1 MQVRLVQP
9 FRVVFYAPIEVA
21 QLGGFLSAEGIELD
35 VTIME
40 SSPRYLEVL
49 SRGDVDIAQGG
60 PMRTMKAAETHPETE
75 LRNVAEVNSRSGFFL
90 LSRTPSDP
98 FQLADL
104 AGKEL
109 ITFSE
114 APTPWFC
121 LQAVLH
127 RHGID
132 SAQVRRLTDLPTPVA
147 VEAFLSGRGDYLM
160 QTQPAVEQLVQ
171 DGNAFI
177 CMAQAEA
184 CGHLAFTSYIT
195 TANTLDTRPDMIE
208 RFIRAI
214 YRTQQWMAQHS
225 GAEIAEL
232 VQPRFPD
239 IPLGLLGD
247 AITRFQDL
255 KTWPDNPVMPRTGF
269 DNLAEVLRLAGYL
282 STQPSYDALVDTR
295 IARRVVEASSTS
307 APDSDL
313 LSKDSAERETHPD
326 GPG

>member
-90 LSRTPSDP
+90 LSRTPPDP

-177 CMAQAEA
+177 CTAQAEA

-255 KTWPDNPVMPRTGF
+255 RTWPDNPVMPRTGF

>member
-35 VTIME
+35 VTILE
-40 SSPRYLEVL
+40 SSPRYLEAL

-60 PMRTMKAAETHPETE
+60 PMRTMKAAETHPETA

-90 LSRTPSDP
+90 LSRTPLDQ

-109 ITFSE
+109 ITFAE

-132 SAQVRRLTDLPTPVA
+132 PAQVRRLTDLPTPVA
-147 VEAFLSGRGDYLM
+147 VEAFLGGRGDYLM

-214 YRTQQWMAQHS
+214 YRTQQWMAQHG

-232 VQPRFPD
+232 IQPRFPE

-255 KTWPDNPVMPRTGF
+255 RTWPDNPVMPRTGF

-282 STQPSYDALVDTR
+282 STQPSYEALVDTR
-295 IARRVVEASSTS
+295 LARRVVEASSTA
-307 APDSDL
+307 APDSAP
-313 LSKDSAERETHPD
+313 LSQGSSERETP
-326 GPG
+326 PGGLQ

>member
-1 MQVRLVQP
+1 MQVRFVQP

-21 QLGGFLSAEGIELD
+21 QLGGFLAAEDLDLD

-40 SSPRYLEVL
+40 SSPRYLEAL

-60 PMRTMKAAETHPETE
+60 PMRTMKTAETHPEIE
-75 LRNVAEVNSRSGFFL
+75 LRNFAEVNSRSGFFL
-90 LSRTPSDP
+90 LSRTPPDR
-98 FQLADL
+98 FQPADL

-132 SAQVRRLTDLPTPVA
+132 PAQVRRLTALPTPVA

-171 DGNAFI
+171 DGKAFI
-177 CMAQAEA
+177 CMAQAET
-184 CGHLAFTSYIT
+184 CGHLAFTSYMS

-208 RFIRAI
+208 RFTRAI

-232 VQPRFPD
+232 IQPRFPD
-239 IPLGLLGD
+239 IPHALLGA

-255 KTWPDNPVMPRTGF
+255 HTWPDNPVMPRTGF

-295 IARRVVEASSTS
+295 IASRVVEASSTS
-307 APDSDL
+307 A
-313 LSKDSAERETHPD
+313 
-326 GPG
+326 